1 MASREDKEA
10 MFLEYSEL
18 LNALDS
24 GATTKITINNRRLNK
39 ADFEQ
44 TILIPM
50 SDDGLDKYR
59 TEYNKMLLDKAT
71 GANSIVQDKYV
82 TVSVCKNEWSGYL
95 TEDVFQN
102 VLEEN
107 RSINNEA
114 SSDSIEE
121 ENKRFAKKQ
130 GISTIRDVI
139 NYAFSEYRD
148 YNDFAIDNISDDEA
162 STVYERRISTL
173 KEYLD
178 SGEETFTEKE
188 KSFLIQQYE
197 NLDTPFYYEY
207 MDGWSALLQNIST
220 FILILALVIGFFVS
234 GIFSDEFQTKAD
246 SIFFSTRLGRNK
258 GVLSKIGAGLTIVS
272 AFYAAFVFLYTFI
285 VLSVLGTDGANCPI
299 QLDLWR
305 SAYNVTFLQAY
316 LLIVAGG
323 YIGTLFASMLAML
336 ASALTR
342 STPTA
347 IIVPFIILCAFPF
360 LSRIIT
366 LPGLCSFFPD
376 QLLEIYLD
384 IKEAGLVTLG
394 GKVTT
399 IATVIVPVYAVICL
413 ILLPILYK
421 VYKKTEIK

>member
-1 MASREDKEA
+1 MKMLRFEIKKIFSKTK
-10 MFLEYSEL
+10 
-18 LNALDS
+18 N
-24 GATTKITINNRRLNK
+24 KITIIVLLM
-39 ADFEQ
+39 
-44 TILIPM
+44 ILIAI
-50 SDDGLDKYR
+50 SILTINR
-59 TEYNKMLLDKAT
+59 VEYVDENGNHST
-71 GANSIVQDKYV
+71 GISAA
-82 TVSVCKNEWSGYL
+82 KNLRQAKNQWSGYL
-95 TEDVFQN
+95 TEDVFQR
-102 VLEEN
+102 VFEED
-107 RSINNEA
+107 RSINESNEV

-121 ENKRFAKKQ
+121 ENRRFAKKQ
-130 GISTIRDVI
+130 GISTIREVI
-139 NYAFSEYRD
+139 DSAFSEYRD
-148 YNDFAIDNISDDEA
+148 YNDYAIDNISDDEVG
-162 STVYERRISTL
+162 TVYERRLSAL

-178 SGEETFTEKE
+178 SGEETFTEEE
-188 KSFLIQQYE
+188 KSFLVQQYE

-234 GIFSDEFQTKAD
+234 GIFSDEFMTKAD

-258 GVLSKIGAGLTIVS
+258 GVRSKIGAGFAIISV
-272 AFYAAFVFLYTFI
+272 FYAAFVFLYTFI
-285 VLSVLGTDGANCPI
+285 VLLVLGTDGANCPI

-323 YIGTLFASMLAML
+323 YIGTLFASVAAML
-336 ASALTR
+336 VSALTH

-366 LPGLCSFFPD
+366 LPGICSFFPD

-394 GKVTT
+394 GRVTT
-399 IATVIVPVYAVICL
+399 TASVIVPVYAVTCL
-413 ILLPILYK
+413 ILQPILYK
-421 VYKKTEIK
+421 VYKKTAIK

>member
-1 MASREDKEA
+1 MKMLRFEIKKVFSK
-10 MFLEYSEL
+10 
-18 LNALDS
+18 
-24 GATTKITINNRRLNK
+24 TKNRITIIVLLV
-39 ADFEQ
+39 
-44 TILIPM
+44 ILIAT
-50 SDDGLDKYR
+50 SILTINRVEYVDKSG
-59 TEYNKMLLDKAT
+59 NHST
-71 GANSIVQDKYV
+71 GILAAKNLRQA
-82 TVSVCKNEWSGYL
+82 KNEWSGYL

-102 VLEEN
+102 VLEKN
-107 RSINNEA
+107 RNINNKA

-121 ENKRFAKKQ
+121 ENRKFAKKQ

-162 STVYERRISTL
+162 CTVYERRISTL

-178 SGEETFTEKE
+178 SGEEIFTEKE

-246 SIFFSTRLGRNK
+246 SIFFSTRLGRSK
-258 GVLSKIGAGLTIVS
+258 GVLSKIGAGFTIVS
-272 AFYAAFVFLYTFI
+272 IFYATFVFLYTFI
-285 VLSVLGTDGANCPI
+285 VLLVLGADGANCPI

-323 YIGTLFASMLAML
+323 YIGTLFASVLAML

-384 IKEAGLVTLG
+384 IKEAGLVTLR

-399 IATVIVPVYAVICL
+399 IATVIVPVYSMICL

>member
-1 MASREDKEA
+1 MKMLRFEIKKVFSK
-10 MFLEYSEL
+10 
-18 LNALDS
+18 
-24 GATTKITINNRRLNK
+24 TKNRITIIVLLV
-39 ADFEQ
+39 
-44 TILIPM
+44 ILIAT
-50 SDDGLDKYR
+50 SILTINR
-59 TEYNKMLLDKAT
+59 VEYVDESGNHST
-71 GANSIVQDKYV
+71 GISAAKNLRQA
-82 TVSVCKNEWSGYL
+82 KNEWSGYL

-102 VLEEN
+102 VLEKN
-107 RSINNEA
+107 RNINNEA

-121 ENKRFAKKQ
+121 ENRKFAKKQ

-162 STVYERRISTL
+162 CTVYERRISTL

-178 SGEETFTEKE
+178 SGEEIFTEKE

-246 SIFFSTRLGRNK
+246 SIFFSTRLGRSK
-258 GVLSKIGAGLTIVS
+258 GVLSKIGAGFTIVS
-272 AFYAAFVFLYTFI
+272 IFYATFVFLYTFI
-285 VLSVLGTDGANCPI
+285 VLLVLGADGANCPI

-316 LLIVAGG
+316 LLIAAGG
-323 YIGTLFASMLAML
+323 YIGTLFASVLAML

-384 IKEAGLVTLG
+384 IKEAGLVTLR

-399 IATVIVPVYAVICL
+399 IAMVIVPVYSMICL